1 MGPRSSPHGLVCG
14 WISHGGSGQT
24 ASEGMTGILSKGR
37 KKCSVERV
45 PLRMKNMYEIVW
57 PIPAQ
62 FIMGSIF
69 ILMIPKSE
77 IISPSTD

>member
-1 MGPRSSPHGLVCG
+1 
-14 WISHGGSGQT
+14 
-24 ASEGMTGILSKGR
+24 
-37 KKCSVERV
+37 
-45 PLRMKNMYEIVW
+45 MKNMYEIVW